1 MITGPYHDPSNYTA
15 GWTSGAYAKVGDGR
29 NCIIFLFGNATA
41 GTPNNSVRCFDS
53 SSNTFSYLQQ
63 ANEGSGPT
71 FAITG
76 NGINDRDNHLS
87 LSIPGRGL
95 VILGG
100 AYLNGKPNQ
109 NGFFDYAS
117 LQWVDINTVMGGLF
131 KAPAGFNW
139 SAFNPAMVWSEDQNM
154 GFVYGGAFNGSPS
167 KFITLIHPQSDG
179 TYSLEP
185 VNGVAN
191 TDACENMR
199 NSAVAAGQ
207 WVYIVGGVCNEGGV
221 LVDSK
226 KFRRFNL
233 VTRQWDVSLP
243 NLPVSRSYPQV
254 TYDQGTGDIVVY
266 GGNPTTLGSNA
277 NWTGTNSVFTWNIHN
292 QGPAW
297 VDITAQANMPA
308 VRMPFGAYDPTTE
321 KHCYRGGAYFDS
333 NGNIISGGYSSSNTW
348 CLQLAGNVSGGSSGS
363 VPPTSPP
370 VNPDP
375 PPPPVTPP
383 VSPPV
388 TPPPSSSG
396 GSGSSSTDSQIQA
409 LQKQLNIL
417 LQQYTENYPDVV
429 MTKNELMA
437 LLAQKAQQLG
447 VPISGSSSVGSNP
460 TPPPPVTP
468 PVSPPVTPPPSSSG
482 APAQIISGEIKV
494 TAVPQALPPLKSSL
508 SPYGAAKH
516 MRLTE
521 LGDGKLYVVAGDW
534 GGGDYTPFPFGDS
547 VVAQDGRQDLH
558 SYDVLAN
565 TWKIEAHYCGNS
577 TGNYPRH
584 PDEVGQLWDT
594 KRQRMW
600 LGPGIWYPYNDTCN
614 QGGGFGILSYFDFI
628 SRQWVQPEG
637 LPAEPMKTMQARPR
651 PSAHGIYD
659 AQTDKLIFLDDRS
672 AYYFDPDTQTWATYP
687 HTFGLFADGT
697 VAQVGRYIYITNEAS
712 SIMKG
717 FGDVYSLWRWNIDTH
732 TFEEMGL
739 LPDDLRDGNGDD
751 WGRVYMAALG
761 DKIAMYKQMN
771 NGVSGKINQFTYPSS
786 VYVYDAAKDTYQ
798 KVVWDDP
805 ATTLTDKIKG
815 NTMTWHSSG
824 WMVLFGCVGDAGC
837 DYSHPMT
844 HIGLV
849 DLRQFEGT
857 GENIPNN

>member
-1 MITGPYHDPSNYTA
+1 MLKKLLFISIGLAISPAYADPISTGPYHDPSNYTA

-29 NCIIFLFGNATA
+29 NCIIFLFGNATS
-41 GTPNNSVRCFDS
+41 GDPNNSVRCFDS
-53 SSNTFSYLQQ
+53 ATDTFTYLQQ
-63 ANEGSGPT
+63 DNEGSGPT

-375 PPPPVTPP
+375 
-383 VSPPV
+383 
-388 TPPPSSSG
+388 
-396 GSGSSSTDSQIQA
+396 
-409 LQKQLNIL
+409 
-417 LQQYTENYPDVV
+417 
-429 MTKNELMA
+429 
-437 LLAQKAQQLG
+437 
-447 VPISGSSSVGSNP
+447 
-460 TPPPPVTP
+460 PPPPVTP

-837 DYSHPMT
+837 DYLHPMT